1 MSTLSSRRISNVIAS
16 LLLAIA
22 VAGVARIAGL
32 PGDVPPPDP
41 APEAR
46 ATKTRDRPAGGIL
59 ATLSSQEA
67 VESLMARKPG
77 VERDQTLRQAVGTWA
92 EEAPEDALTWVRRL
106 DPGEDR
112 DWLMGTALT
121 ALADQDA
128 NQAASL
134 LEAEMPSGLPRNHA
148 LVAIAQ
154 RWVQVAPED
163 AMAWLESLAPSPARE
178 DALKEVTLIRAALS
192 AVASE

>member
-1 MSTLSSRRISNVIAS
+1 MSTLPSRRISHAIAW

-22 VAGVARIAGL
+22 VAGVVRIAGRSGNA
-32 PGDVPPPDP
+32 PSPDP
-41 APEAR
+41 VRETR
-46 ATKTRDRPAGGIL
+46 AAKSRDRPPSRIAG
-59 ATLSSQEA
+59 TLSPQEA
-67 VESLMARKPG
+67 VEVLMARKPG
-77 VERDQTLRQAVGTWA
+77 FERDQALRQAVGTWA
-92 EEAPEDALTWVRRL
+92 EEAPEAAIAWVRRL

-121 ALADQDA
+121 VLADQDG

-134 LEAEMPSGLPRNHA
+134 LEVEMPPGLARNHA

-163 AMAWLESLAPSPARE
+163 ARAWLESLAPSPARE
-178 DALKEVTLIRAALS
+178 DALSEIGRISAALS
-192 AVASE
+192 AVAPE

>member
-1 MSTLSSRRISNVIAS
+1 MSTLPSRRISHAIAW

-22 VAGVARIAGL
+22 VAGAVRIAGRS
-32 PGDVPPPDP
+32 GDAPSRDP

-46 ATKTRDRPAGGIL
+46 ATKSRDRQPSRVAGS
-59 ATLSSQEA
+59 LSPQEA
-67 VESLMARKPG
+67 VEALMARMPG
-77 VERDQTLRQAVGTWA
+77 VERDQTLRQAVGTWS
-92 EEAPEDALTWVRRL
+92 EEAPDDALAWVRRL

-112 DWLMGTALT
+112 DWLMVTALT

-128 NQAASL
+128 SRAASL
-134 LEAEMPSGLPRNHA
+134 LEVEMPPGLARNHA

-178 DALKEVTLIRAALS
+178 DALREVGLIRAAIS